1 MNGNARVD
9 IVVTE
14 RCNDDATGTT
24 RWLLGRLHLQ
34 VGSEP
39 RGALPEAGMLG

>member
-1 MNGNARVD
+1 MVDLIALMNQPQRDQALLGRVD

-24 RWLLGRLHLQ
+24 RWLLDA
-34 VGSEP
+34 STCK
-39 RGALPEAGMLG
+39 